1 MAEKKT
7 TTIVI
12 DGVEHDFNEMTH
24 DQQIMVNHIADLDR
38 KIGSTQ
44 FNLQQLQV
52 GKDAFIQMLKTSLA
66 AKAEEVTDVAVQ

>member
-1 MAEKKT
+1 MTKEKNN
-7 TTIVI
+7 VVLV
-12 DGVEHDFNEMTH
+12 DGVEHVFEDMTQ

-52 GKDAFIQMLKTSLA
+52 GKDAFIQMLKTSIA
-66 AKAEEVTDVAVQ
+66 QKEEVVQ

>member
-7 TTIVI
+7 TPIVI
-12 DGVEHDFNEMTH
+12 DGVEHVFEDMTQ

-52 GKDAFIQMLKTSLA
+52 GKDAFIQMLKTSLVQ
-66 AKAEEVTDVAVQ
+66 KEEVVQ

>member
-1 MAEKKT
+1 MGKNEKT
-7 TTIVI
+7 PIVI
-12 DGVEHDFNEMTH
+12 DDVEYLFEDMTQ

-52 GKDAFIQMLKTSLA
+52 GKDAFIQMLKTSLVQ
-66 AKAEEVTDVAVQ
+66 KEEVVQ